1 MVPSSRTPLRP
12 DRLRALNL
20 PAAVEVGID
29 AWGRPTTVNDGGTAE
44 RRNGGMDIE
53 SMVEPRSAGP
63 PGRSGGDEGDR
74 RVGVGSGEGP
84 SGRSS
89 RRVEEVVEQWVVE
102 DEWWRTPI
110 HRRYVEV
117 VLEGGA
123 HVVLFEDLVT
133 GEWFM
138 QKP

>member
-1 MVPSSRTPLRP
+1 MVPPARTPLRL

-20 PAAVEVGID
+20 PSSVEVSLD
-29 AWGRPTTVNDGGTAE
+29 EWGRPTVVV
-44 RRNGGMDIE
+44 E
-53 SMVEPRSAGP
+53 SDDSTGVES
-63 PGRSGGDEGDR
+63 
-74 RVGVGSGEGP
+74 V
-84 SGRSS
+84 
-89 RRVEEVVEQWVVE
+89 VEEWRID

-110 HRRYVEV
+110 HRRYFEV

-123 HVVLFEDLVT
+123 HVVLFEDLVS

>member
-1 MVPSSRTPLRP
+1 MVAPARTPLRP

-20 PAAVEVGID
+20 PSLVEVSLD
-29 AWGRPTTVNDGGTAE
+29 TWGRPTWVRERDDVPTAE
-44 RRNGGMDIE
+44 AAGAAEAAAISPATPAAGEVGGRGRAAVGDA
-53 SMVEPRSAGP
+53 VRGGWAAAG
-63 PGRSGGDEGDR
+63 
-74 RVGVGSGEGP
+74 
-84 SGRSS
+84 
-89 RRVEEVVEQWVVE
+89 RRVEEVVEEWRID

-123 HVVLFEDLVT
+123 HVVLFEDVVT
-133 GEWFM
+133 GEWYL